1 MRQSPPLT
9 ATQGQPHK
17 LADAFGGAS
26 ARAPNILWRVT
37 LLAIRYRRQF
47 AIASAAN
54 AGACLFTLATP
65 WLLGR
70 AVDQLVIN
78 ARLPPAHG
86 VSTALAVTAAMVLAA
101 SALRGG
107 LQMAAGYTAE
117 WVGQSVARDL
127 RLRYYYALQTLGFG
141 FHDRVGS
148 GDLITRGML
157 DLEGVRGFIE
167 IGLQRS
173 LQLLLLFGIGLVALV
188 ATDVPM
194 ALVTLSFVP
203 VIVWR
208 AGRMGLLLR
217 IAWTRLQERMA
228 VVTRVME
235 ESLHG
240 ARVVR
245 AFAAADHELA
255 RFDAAADE
263 ALLLSNARIV
273 VRARGMATINT
284 AYYLAMLLVLL
295 VGAARVSSGAIS
307 VGQLTQCLVY
317 MTILQLP
324 VRQTSMIMNS
334 AARAVSSGSRVFEI
348 LDLVPRVRERA
359 DPLTL
364 PSRETHLRFEHVSFR
379 YGDDHPGPLA
389 LDDISFT
396 LAPGQTLGIVG
407 PSGSGKST
415 LAALIPR
422 FYDATAGRITI
433 DGHDVRDIS
442 FDSLRRTVQLVQQDV
457 FLFDDSSAQNI
468 GYAVPDLGEDMLVE
482 AASTAQIHAHFAGLP
497 DGYAASVGERGVGLS
512 GGQRQRTTI
521 ARGLVPEPSILI
533 LDDVTSAL
541 DASTEREFR
550 RALRRADRNRATIII
565 SHRLTSLSHA
575 DEILVLDQGRIVER
589 GSHAGLVAAGGAYA
603 TLFALQSSRQSP

>member
-1 MRQSPPLT
+1 MTRRDPRTAGAAQSPP
-9 ATQGQPHK
+9 
-17 LADAFGGAS
+17 LADAFGGAT
-26 ARAPNILWRVT
+26 ARAPSILWRVT
-37 LLAIRYRRQF
+37 LLAFRYRRQF
-47 AIASAAN
+47 VTASAAN
-54 AGACLFTLATP
+54 MGACLFTLATP

-70 AVDQLVIN
+70 AVDQLV
-78 ARLPPAHG
+78 ADAHSGPALG
-86 VSTALAVTAAMVLAA
+86 VSTALPLTAVALLVV

-107 LQMAAGYTAE
+107 LQMASGYTAE

-127 RLRYYYALQTLGFG
+127 RLRYYDALQTLGFG
-141 FHDRVGS
+141 FHDRIGS

-173 LQLLLLFGIGLVALV
+173 LQLLLLFGIGLVALI

-208 AGRMGLLLR
+208 AGRMGLRLR

-228 VVTRVME
+228 VLTRVME

-255 RFDAAADE
+255 RFDAAAED
-263 ALLLSNARIV
+263 ALLLSNARIL

-359 DPLTL
+359 GALVL
-364 PSRETHLRFEHVSFR
+364 PTRDNHLCFEHVSFR
-379 YGDDHPGPLA
+379 YGEVTPGPPV
-389 LDDISFT
+389 LDDISFD
-396 LAPGQTLGIVG
+396 LPPGKTLGIVG
-407 PSGSGKST
+407 PSGAGKST
-415 LAALIPR
+415 LAALVPR

-433 DGHDVRDIS
+433 NGHDVRDLS
-442 FDSLRRTVQLVQQDV
+442 FDSLRRTVQLVQQDI

-468 GYAVPDLGEDMLVE
+468 AYAVPDLGEDMLVE
-482 AASTAQIHAHFAGLP
+482 AASTAQIHAHFVGLP
-497 DGYAASVGERGVGLS
+497 DGYGASVGERGVGLS

-550 RALRRADRNRATIII
+550 RALRRADRRRATIII

-575 DEILVLDQGRIVER
+575 DEILVLDRGRIVER
-589 GSHAGLVAAGGAYA
+589 GSHDALVAAGGAYA
-603 TLFALQSSRQSP
+603 TLFALQSTVRPT